1 MIFAGIAAA
10 LHVGKATIALP
21 SLQRSFGGDLAAL
34 SWIMSAFPFVG
45 VFGGIAAGL
54 LVRRWGDRRL
64 LTGGLAIL
72 GGASLLGAS
81 MQDFAWLLAT
91 RFVEGLG
98 FLIVVVAAPAVLHR
112 ITSETR
118 RSVVF
123 GLWSTFMAGGIA
135 LSMLFGPLLADWRA
149 DWQLSALLVLVAALL
164 LPLSVPA
171 DDGRRAA
178 GVRPAGLGTLLKV
191 PAITL
196 LALGFTTYNLQ
207 FFALMTFLPVFLMQR
222 LGVALETA
230 GLIGAAIVA
239 ANALGNVAAGF
250 ILSRG
255 IRPGALLAS
264 TAILMGLTGAAFFH
278 AATPGLLAIAL
289 GFVFGG
295 RRHAPHHRAGDR
307 AAGLARAFA
316 DATGHRLGNAGQ
328 LPGAGD
334 WPLLIGLIVSRFDW
348 SGAIGLMLVAGA
360 AGPSWGSACCVRW
373 PAASRHCHGFRGS
386 PRGLEE
392 KPASCRADSRATI
405 RPAHGGQRP
414 PPSLGS
420 VVAGEHFQQFD
431 LEQQVGVG
439 LDVRADL
446 PFAVGQMGRDEQ
458 PSLAADLHAHQAL
471 VPTLITRPVP
481 ITHWNGRP
489 RS

>member
-1 MIFAGIAAA
+1 MDSPSTLARPHPQASPRWLAVANVIFAGIAAA

-64 LTGGLAIL
+64 LTVGLAIL

-230 GLIGAAIVA
+230 GLIGAA
-239 ANALGNVAAGF
+239 
-250 ILSRG
+250 
-255 IRPGALLAS
+255 
-264 TAILMGLTGAAFFH
+264 FFH

-289 GFVFGG
+289 GFVFSAVAGMLPTTVLAT
-295 RRHAPHHRAGDR
+295 AP
-307 AAGLARAFA
+307 LASPAPSLTPLA
-316 DATGHRLGNAGQ
+316 IGWVMQGNYLGQVIG
-328 LPGAGD
+328 
-334 WPLLIGLIVSRFDW
+334 PLLIGLIVSRFDW

-360 AGPSWGSACCVRW
+360 AGAVLGFCLLRALDGLPRAIATGSA
-373 PAASRHCHGFRGS
+373 A
-386 PRGLEE
+386 
-392 KPASCRADSRATI
+392 
-405 RPAHGGQRP
+405 RPA
-414 PPSLGS
+414 
-420 VVAGEHFQQFD
+420 D
-431 LEQQVGVG
+431 
-439 LDVRADL
+439 
-446 PFAVGQMGRDEQ
+446 
-458 PSLAADLHAHQAL
+458 
-471 VPTLITRPVP
+471 
-481 ITHWNGRP
+481 
-489 RS
+489 

>member
-1 MIFAGIAAA
+1 MDSPSTPARPHPQASPRWLAVANVIFAGIAAA

-171 DDGRRAA
+171 DDGCRAA

-278 AATPGLLAIAL
+278 AAMPGLLAIAL
-289 GFVFGG
+289 GFVFS
-295 RRHAPHHRAGDR
+295 A
-307 AAGLARAFA
+307 
-316 DATGHRLGNAGQ
+316 
-328 LPGAGD
+328 
-334 WPLLIGLIVSRFDW
+334 
-348 SGAIGLMLVAGA
+348 VAGMLPTTVLA
-360 AGPSWGSACCVRW
+360 TAPLASPAPSRKAT
-373 PAASRHCHGFRGS
+373 ATS
-386 PRGLEE
+386 P
-392 KPASCRADSRATI
+392 
-405 RPAHGGQRP
+405 
-414 PPSLGS
+414 
-420 VVAGEHFQQFD
+420 
-431 LEQQVGVG
+431 GV
-439 LDVRADL
+439 
-446 PFAVGQMGRDEQ
+446 
-458 PSLAADLHAHQAL
+458 
-471 VPTLITRPVP
+471 
-481 ITHWNGRP
+481 
-489 RS
+489 

>member
-1 MIFAGIAAA
+1 MDSPSTLARPHPQASPRWLAVANVIFAGIAAA

-64 LTGGLAIL
+64 LTVGLAIL

-81 MQDFAWLLAT
+81 MQDFAWL
-91 RFVEGLG
+91 
-98 FLIVVVAAPAVLHR
+98 PAVLHR

-171 DDGRRAA
+171 DDGCRAA

-278 AATPGLLAIAL
+278 AAMPGLLAIAL
-289 GFVFGG
+289 GFVFSAVAGMLPTTVLAT
-295 RRHAPHHRAGDR
+295 AP
-307 AAGLARAFA
+307 LASPAPSLTPLA
-316 DATGHRLGNAGQ
+316 IGWVMQGNYLGQVIG
-328 LPGAGD
+328 
-334 WPLLIGLIVSRFDW
+334 PLLIGLIVSRFDW

-360 AGPSWGSACCVRW
+360 AGAVLGFCLLRALDGLPRAIATGSA
-373 PAASRHCHGFRGS
+373 A
-386 PRGLEE
+386 
-392 KPASCRADSRATI
+392 
-405 RPAHGGQRP
+405 RPA
-414 PPSLGS
+414 
-420 VVAGEHFQQFD
+420 D
-431 LEQQVGVG
+431 
-439 LDVRADL
+439 
-446 PFAVGQMGRDEQ
+446 
-458 PSLAADLHAHQAL
+458 
-471 VPTLITRPVP
+471 
-481 ITHWNGRP
+481 
-489 RS
+489 

>member
-1 MIFAGIAAA
+1 MDSPSTLARPHPQASPRWLAVANVIFAGIAAA

-64 LTGGLAIL
+64 LTVGLAIL

-91 RFVEGLG
+91 RF
-98 FLIVVVAAPAVLHR
+98 PAVLHR

-171 DDGRRAA
+171 DDGCRAA

-278 AATPGLLAIAL
+278 AAMPGLLAIAL
-289 GFVFGG
+289 GFVFSAVAGMLPTTVLAT
-295 RRHAPHHRAGDR
+295 AP
-307 AAGLARAFA
+307 LASPAPSLTPLA
-316 DATGHRLGNAGQ
+316 IGWVMQGNYLGQVIG
-328 LPGAGD
+328 
-334 WPLLIGLIVSRFDW
+334 PLLIGLIVSRFDW

-360 AGPSWGSACCVRW
+360 AGAVLGFCLLRALDGLPRAIATGSA
-373 PAASRHCHGFRGS
+373 A
-386 PRGLEE
+386 
-392 KPASCRADSRATI
+392 
-405 RPAHGGQRP
+405 RPA
-414 PPSLGS
+414 
-420 VVAGEHFQQFD
+420 D
-431 LEQQVGVG
+431 
-439 LDVRADL
+439 
-446 PFAVGQMGRDEQ
+446 
-458 PSLAADLHAHQAL
+458 
-471 VPTLITRPVP
+471 
-481 ITHWNGRP
+481 
-489 RS
+489 

>member
-1 MIFAGIAAA
+1 MDSPSTLARPHPQASPRWLAVANVIFAGIAAA

-98 FLIVVVAAPAVLHR
+98 FLIVVVAAP
-112 ITSETR
+112 
-118 RSVVF
+118 F

-171 DDGRRAA
+171 DDGCRAA

-278 AATPGLLAIAL
+278 AAMPGLLAIAL
-289 GFVFGG
+289 GFVFSAVAGMLPTTVLAT
-295 RRHAPHHRAGDR
+295 AP
-307 AAGLARAFA
+307 LASPAPSLTPLA
-316 DATGHRLGNAGQ
+316 IGWVMQGNYLGQVIG
-328 LPGAGD
+328 
-334 WPLLIGLIVSRFDW
+334 PLLIGLIVSRFDW

-360 AGPSWGSACCVRW
+360 AGAVLGFCLLRALDGLPRAIATGSA
-373 PAASRHCHGFRGS
+373 A
-386 PRGLEE
+386 
-392 KPASCRADSRATI
+392 
-405 RPAHGGQRP
+405 RPA
-414 PPSLGS
+414 
-420 VVAGEHFQQFD
+420 D
-431 LEQQVGVG
+431 
-439 LDVRADL
+439 
-446 PFAVGQMGRDEQ
+446 
-458 PSLAADLHAHQAL
+458 
-471 VPTLITRPVP
+471 
-481 ITHWNGRP
+481 
-489 RS
+489 

>member
-1 MIFAGIAAA
+1 
-10 LHVGKATIALP
+10 
-21 SLQRSFGGDLAAL
+21 
-34 SWIMSAFPFVG
+34 
-45 VFGGIAAGL
+45 
-54 LVRRWGDRRL
+54 
-64 LTGGLAIL
+64 
-72 GGASLLGAS
+72 
-81 MQDFAWLLAT
+81 FAWLLAT

-171 DDGRRAA
+171 DDGCRAA
-178 GVRPAGLGTLLKV
+178 GVRPADLGTLLKV

-278 AATPGLLAIAL
+278 AAMPGLLAIAL
-289 GFVFGG
+289 GFVFSAVAGMLPTTVLAT
-295 RRHAPHHRAGDR
+295 AP
-307 AAGLARAFA
+307 LASPAPSLTPLA
-316 DATGHRLGNAGQ
+316 IGWVMQGNYLGQVIG
-328 LPGAGD
+328 
-334 WPLLIGLIVSRFDW
+334 PLLIGLIVSRFDW
-348 SGAIGLMLVAGA
+348 SGAIGLMLGGGA
-360 AGPSWGSACCVRW
+360 AGA
-373 PAASRHCHGFRGS
+373 
-386 PRGLEE
+386 
-392 KPASCRADSRATI
+392 
-405 RPAHGGQRP
+405 
-414 PPSLGS
+414 
-420 VVAGEHFQQFD
+420 
-431 LEQQVGVG
+431 
-439 LDVRADL
+439 
-446 PFAVGQMGRDEQ
+446 
-458 PSLAADLHAHQAL
+458 
-471 VPTLITRPVP
+471 
-481 ITHWNGRP
+481 
-489 RS
+489 